1 MGTRA
6 HARPL
11 PLDALVLP
19 VPGAVQGHYPQRPP
33 ARGDALDRMVR
44 RMTAALPDAFGRTRR
59 ARFVEAVHRAR
70 AQAPAFGCAAFD
82 AWIRTVRASAGRSG
96 LTDTAMAP
104 AMAAAAIA
112 CRHVLGLDP
121 FDTQII
127 AARVMLDARLAE
139 MATGEGKTVAAL
151 LAAASA
157 AMAGIPVHLMTANDY
172 LAARDAAELAPVY
185 AALGLRVACL
195 DADASPVA
203 RRDAYRADVT
213 YGTARE
219 FIFDYLRDRLGGA
232 GVGSGLRGRLRT
244 SARVP
249 PGGPGQPP
257 AAAGPVMRGLCL
269 ALIDE
274 ADSVLIDEART
285 PFVLARADHDQA
297 QIDACRRA
305 LQIAGRLARDFDF
318 TTQPATRSAE
328 LTELGRQRANLEVN
342 GLPGIW
348 RHRRQREALLE
359 TALAALHL
367 YRRDVDYVVRAGKV
381 EIVDANTGR
390 IADGRVWSHGLHQL
404 IELKEGCAPSPGQR
418 TAAQLSFQ
426 RFFPRYLR
434 LGGMSGTLTEAQTEL
449 ACTYGLRVERVPLR
463 RASLR
468 VDCGTH
474 VFTDSRARWRA
485 VILSIRAQ
493 VARGRPVLVGTDS
506 IADSMTLSRRLRR
519 LRIEHQV
526 LTAHQSAD
534 EARSVA
540 GAGRA
545 GTVTIA
551 TNMAGRGTDIKLD
564 EEARAAGG
572 LHVLCCQQNASARI
586 DRQLWGRAARQ
597 GDPGSHETLLCL
609 SQGLLGSRLPAQL
622 RNRLSRCAAR
632 GHPLPGALGRALVRW
647 VRSTEEARHRAQRMA
662 MMRAD
667 DHLSDSLSFST
678 EFE

>member
-1 MGTRA
+1 MNPRA
-6 HARPL
+6 HAGSP
-11 PLDALVLP
+11 PLDGLLLP
-19 VPGAVQGHYPQRPP
+19 VPGALQGRYPQRPL
-33 ARGDALDRMVR
+33 ASGDAVDRMLR
-44 RMTAALPDAFGRTRR
+44 RMTAALPEAFGRRRR
-59 ARFVEAVHRAR
+59 ARFVAAVRHAR
-70 AQAPAFGCAAFD
+70 TQAPPFGCAAFD
-82 AWIRTVRASAGRSG
+82 TWIRTVRAGVGRDG
-96 LTDTAMAP
+96 LTDDALAP
-104 AMAAAAIA
+104 AMAAATIA
-112 CRHVLGLDP
+112 CHHVLGLDP

-127 AARVMLDARLAE
+127 TARVMLDARLAE

-195 DADASPVA
+195 DTDASPQA

-219 FIFDYLRDRLGGA
+219 FIFDYLRDRLAGV
-232 GVGSGLRGRLRT
+232 GVGSGLRGRLRVHAAVPGAAPGAAT
-244 SARVP
+244 S
-249 PGGPGQPP
+249 
-257 AAAGPVMRGLCL
+257 GPVMRGLCL

-285 PFVLARADHDQA
+285 PFVLARAEHDPG
-297 QIDACRRA
+297 QIEACRRA
-305 LQIAGRLARDFDF
+305 LKIAGRLTRDFDF
-318 TTQPATRSAE
+318 TTQSATRSAE
-328 LTELGRQRANLEVN
+328 LTDLGRQRADLEAA

-359 TALAALHL
+359 TALSALHL

-381 EIVDANTGR
+381 EIVDVNTGR
-390 IADGRVWSHGLHQL
+390 IADGRVWSHGLHTL

-434 LGGMSGTLTEAQTEL
+434 LGGMSGTLTEAAGEL
-449 ACTYGLRVERVPLR
+449 ASTYGLRVERVPLR
-463 RASLR
+463 RASRR
-468 VDCGTH
+468 VDLGTR
-474 VFTDSRARWRA
+474 VYTDPRSRWRA
-485 VILSIRAQ
+485 VIASIRAQ
-493 VARGRPVLVGTDS
+493 TGRGRPVLVGTDS
-506 IADSMTLSRRLRR
+506 IADSMALSRRLHR
-519 LRIEHQV
+519 LRVAHQV
-526 LTAHQSAD
+526 LTAHQSAE
-534 EARSVA
+534 EAQAVA

-564 EEARAAGG
+564 DTARAAGG
-572 LHVLCCQQNASARI
+572 LHVICCQQNASGRI

-609 SQGLLGSRLPAQL
+609 SQGLLGSRLPPQL
-622 RNRLSRCAAR
+622 RLWVSRVAAPR
-632 GHPLPGALGRALVRW
+632 APLPDALARMLVAG

-667 DHLSDSLSFST
+667 AQLADSLSFST